1 MERRGRE
8 AQVDGL
14 GREAALVERRADGDG
29 VDVAVGL
36 VVRLRAALDVSLDDG
51 FVATGRL
58 KIKATDVGFE
68 PYTAMLGALENR
80 NQMTIRIELRS

>member
-1 MERRGRE
+1 MVVTGSLT
-8 AQVDGL
+8 L
-14 GREAALVERRADGDG
+14 GGKTRTLETT
-29 VDVAVGL
+29 
-36 VVRLRAALDVSLDDG
+36 LDVSLDDG

-58 KIKATDVGFE
+58 KIKATDFGFE